1 MLNSMAKLDQPAP
14 PFLHAGREG
23 DNFESVL
30 PDLMAELEHY
40 KNQSLWLSRTNE
52 LHSRLAGA
60 VDVSSIIE
68 AFSIWLMPLAAHDL
82 IAYKNLDRQREHF
95 FCSCHGP
102 ERRQALKT
110 AEEAL
115 ARLTDQDEIAPYCLN
130 NYYAQAWEII
140 SAEGRGVII
149 LLRRDRLINQPES
162 QIVANALEILND
174 PLQRALVYDNL
185 YEQASRDTLTG
196 MANRRVFE
204 ERINPIMESA
214 VRHGHPLTIASMDLD
229 KFKQINDRQG
239 HAAGDRALQMVA
251 RTMAASIRGS
261 DLLVRMGGDEFLLLM
276 PDTDLQS
283 AQILAQRLW
292 QKIDRLSINTNGVDR
307 LGISIGIVQWQP
319 GLTKNDWL
327 QLADDTLYKAKGM
340 TRTKV
345 CAA

>member
-1 MLNSMAKLDQPAP
+1 
-14 PFLHAGREG
+14 
-23 DNFESVL
+23 
-30 PDLMAELEHY
+30 
-40 KNQSLWLSRTNE
+40 
-52 LHSRLAGA
+52 
-60 VDVSSIIE
+60 
-68 AFSIWLMPLAAHDL
+68 
-82 IAYKNLDRQREHF
+82 
-95 FCSCHGP
+95 
-102 ERRQALKT
+102 
-110 AEEAL
+110 
-115 ARLTDQDEIAPYCLN
+115 
-130 NYYAQAWEII
+130 
-140 SAEGRGVII
+140 
-149 LLRRDRLINQPES
+149 
-162 QIVANALEILND
+162 
-174 PLQRALVYDNL
+174 
-185 YEQASRDTLTG
+185 
-196 MANRRVFE
+196 
-204 ERINPIMESA
+204 MESA